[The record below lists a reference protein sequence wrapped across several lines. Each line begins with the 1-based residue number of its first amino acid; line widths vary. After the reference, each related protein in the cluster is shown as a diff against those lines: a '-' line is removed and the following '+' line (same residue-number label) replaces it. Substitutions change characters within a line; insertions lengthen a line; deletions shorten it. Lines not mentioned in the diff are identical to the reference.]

1 MNRAWIAGW
10 AAAWIGLASLAA
22 GAAAQAVPA
31 DAKAMSFDV
40 VSVRENK
47 NPPGAMPVFGPTPDG
62 YHATG
67 MPLILPLLTA
77 YVPQTGG
84 ATFYTE
90 GQISGLP
97 DWVTRDRFDIDA
109 KVSEADQAEWQKPAS
124 QPAMLRA
131 MLQTALAERCKL
143 AVHRNTKEVS
153 VMFLEVGKNGPKFKE
168 TNPAEEHPG
177 GITLP
182 FGGILVPNRDGMNLY
197 GASMASL
204 ATLLSGMG
212 NRGAPIV
219 DKTGLTG
226 KYDLVLKRP
235 EGMGGG
241 PGSGPGAGPGGGPGS
256 QPGAMSASDP
266 GAPMFSVEAL
276 GLKLQSGKSI
286 VETLVIDHMERPSA
300 N

>member
-1 MNRAWIAGW
+1 MSRMRIAGL
-10 AAAWIGLASLAA
+10 AAAWIGLSAMAA
-22 GAAAQAVPA
+22 GATAQAVPA
-31 DAKAMSFDV
+31 DAKPMAFDV

-47 NPPGAMPVFGPTPDG
+47 NPPNGMPAFGPTPDG

-67 MPLILPLLTA
+67 MPMILPLLTA

-90 GQISGLP
+90 SQISGLP
-97 DWVTRDRFDIDA
+97 DWATRDRYDMDA

-131 MLQTALAERCKL
+131 MLQSALADRCKL

-153 VMFLEVGKNGPKFKE
+153 VLFLEVGKNGPKFKE
-168 TNPAEEHPG
+168 TDPAEEHPG

-182 FGGILVPNRDGMNLY
+182 FGGIIVPNKDGANLY

-212 NRGAPIV
+212 NRGSPIV

-226 KYDLVLKRP
+226 KYDLFLKRP
-235 EGMGGG
+235 ESMG
-241 PGSGPGAGPGGGPGS
+241 PGPGAQPGGVSAPDPGS
-256 QPGAMSASDP
+256 
-266 GAPMFSVEAL
+266 PMLSVEDL
-276 GLKLQSGKSI
+276 GLKLQAGKSI